1 MENEVL
7 NRPMI
12 ECDNLVKIYKT
23 KDTEVLALQ
32 GLELN
37 IAQGELMAIIGN
49 SGSGKST
56 FLNMVGG
63 LDRPSAGRLI
73 VDGKD
78 LAKLNEKSTV
88 KKVIA
93 VVSGKGGVGK
103 STVTSMLA
111 VAMARRIR
119 ASEQLCAV
127 DKWYSTAGSTPL
139 EPQVGVVTIVLPLA
153 FSSLVARAYAYN
165 FALLLTAA
173 LYDMDLFR

>member
-1 MENEVL
+1 MKMSENCSGNCASCSSNCSSRKKESF
-7 NRPMI
+7 I
-12 ECDNLVKIYKT
+12 EPTGEFN
-23 KDTEVLALQ
+23 
-32 GLELN
+32 N
-37 IAQGELMAIIGN
+37 I
-49 SGSGKST
+49 KH
-56 FLNMVGG
+56 V
-63 LDRPSAGRLI
+63 
-73 VDGKD
+73 V
-78 LAKLNEKSTV
+78 
-88 KKVIA
+88 A

-173 LYDMDLFR
+173 LYDIDLFR